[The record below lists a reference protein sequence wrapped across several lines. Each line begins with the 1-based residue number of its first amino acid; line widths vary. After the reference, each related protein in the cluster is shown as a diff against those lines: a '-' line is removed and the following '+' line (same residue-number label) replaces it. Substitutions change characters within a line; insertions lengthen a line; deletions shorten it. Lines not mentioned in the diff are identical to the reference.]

1 MNNEMTVKELREA
14 KEKLA
19 EDIQKLLI
27 EFTEKSGVV
36 VEVRSMEQ
44 YIGLISETLYHIDV
58 EVVRL

>member
-19 EDIQKLLI
+19 EDIQKLLS

-36 VEVRSMEQ
+36 VEVCSRDQS
-44 YIGLISETLYHIDV
+44 INLISETYYYVDV
-58 EVVRL
+58 EVIRL

>member
-36 VEVRSMEQ
+36 VEVHSMEQ